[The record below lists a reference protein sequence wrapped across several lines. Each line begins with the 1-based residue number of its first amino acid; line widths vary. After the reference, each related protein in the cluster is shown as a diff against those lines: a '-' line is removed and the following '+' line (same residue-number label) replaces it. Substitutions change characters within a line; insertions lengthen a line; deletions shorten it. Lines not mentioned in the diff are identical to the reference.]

1 MVAMENIKQNMRW
14 LAMVLL
20 LMFAMT
26 GTSVII
32 GHAIFI
38 SYFKQDIEQ
47 FKQRTLEEASK
58 QKLVRIEI

>member
-1 MVAMENIKQNMRW
+1 MDIKQNMRW
-14 LAMVLL
+14 LGLVLL
-20 LMFAMT
+20 LMFATT

-38 SYFKQDIEQ
+38 SYLKPDIEQ
-47 FKQRTLEEASK
+47 FKKRTIEEATK